1 MWAQAH
7 SAMALNQE
15 SYKAIL
21 DQNISTTAQVSWG
34 STGKKTFFSFFWVL
48 YYSFHI
54 IIKSTPI
61 W

>member
-21 DQNISTTAQVSWG
+21 AQNISTTAQVSWG
-34 STGKKTFFSFFWVL
+34 GTKKKHFPFFFSGFILFFS
-48 YYSFHI
+48 YYN
-54 IIKSTPI
+54 
-61 W
+61 